1 MQKRGVK
8 DYVKKNLFWV
18 IMISIACFIALGFYI
33 FSYSVGSADLE
44 NKVKKSVYKKR
55 LKKEKKFEKF
65 VVSCFGERV
74 IVGCKSLKGSGHC
87 TKDFKKAIKRTC
99 IGLGLLGAD
108 PLDSVLID
116 IRFFDA
122 YVKQIVKTTGYSPAF
137 IKLNKQVGGYEASI
151 IYIPKHRMK
160 SKDDRDAIF
169 IHELTHALASKHNRR
184 TSRVV
189 GEFFAVYSQIKF
201 FDYKYH
207 LVCNGKGW
215 NQQVLTFFC
224 YA

>member
-1 MQKRGVK
+1 
-8 DYVKKNLFWV
+8 
-18 IMISIACFIALGFYI
+18 
-33 FSYSVGSADLE
+33 
-44 NKVKKSVYKKR
+44 
-55 LKKEKKFEKF
+55 
-65 VVSCFGERV
+65 
-74 IVGCKSLKGSGHC
+74 LKGSGHC

-215 NQQVLTFFC
+215 NQQVLRNYKGDYVYPDSLEKKLVQIVSSCRYGQLEYLTRLLDKQAPLL
-224 YA
+224 YERLWHKLKTDLSGRIDNKKLKEWIKGIDKNAWK